1 MDINTLVKL
10 TNQKLAGETL
20 LYSQLE
26 PYFDDVIDKINTELN
41 AIFPTF
47 SEHRERNQTDSGI
60 PAYTYFPDMYI
71 RSVVVVGAAV
81 GFYTVDEEGIITAQ
95 QMQVEYNTNLFMMK
109 RDYSEQ
115 VPEQY
120 KATGRGYLTGGN
132 FYVNTDCKQCMSVN
146 NGHCPKTCGIT
157 DLFPD
162 LRYVPIQGPPGPTGA
177 SVIAVSDTEPTDKAC
192 KIWIKAYEDYAEVY
206 TRNSTGAFVYLTKI
220 LSKADV
226 DKLQN
231 AVSFDG
237 TITTAEVSS
246 EQCHTNRGVFKI
258 LTSSGYSHG
267 GILMAFGSYFNSSTA
282 TRQLVIMPTNNGK
295 SMIRFRKYANGVWQP
310 WENIIDTASYAKT
323 SDLDTH
329 INDTNNPHK
338 LTKAALGLGNVDN
351 TADADKVVLSAKK
364 LFNTRKING
373 VDFNGTKD
381 ITVGDDTK
389 IPLTQKGRPNGI
401 ATLGSDGLV
410 PSSQLPTYL
419 DDTIKSISA
428 NGSAIIPDE
437 NKNVNIPLANDT
449 FDGLVTAAEREKLQ
463 NSVSFDS
470 KVPVANESFFE
481 SIPWKIADGVH
492 KLVEDLSTGIAI
504 GISVYEGIL
513 ISASHIANVIKL
525 VDTGDTIS
533 CYEKY
538 ITQTLIYTQSGEKT
552 EIKTR
557 NACITTLQD
566 TGELYEETYGDWK
579 NAFDINGNT
588 IVSESYLNGNGAPTE
603 TTVADF
609 VGQMY
614 LDNTNTKLYQCTSIT
629 TSETDGTKTY
639 EWIKVIRENDRIGAS
654 FVPGIAEVDNIYGL
668 SSRTVTVSGERHE
681 GVLYIC
687 KASNAKIDNKSDL
700 YSPIVP
706 ANLDYAV
713 RSVRPVA
720 SDTAPTT
727 LAVNTLYSI
736 NNTSSTSVALTLPQ
750 GQNGDFIQYDF
761 VTGTTAPTVTIQS
774 TYGMTKFDFTPE
786 ANKIYSLFF
795 DWGIIG
801 NDGTNRYGWR
811 ISYAEYDRVVIF
823 PETDL

>member
-115 VPEQY
+115 VPEKY

-132 FYVNTDCKQCMSVN
+132 FYVNTDCKQCMSAN
-146 NGHCPKTCGIT
+146 NGHCPKTCGIM
-157 DLFPD
+157 DLYPD
-162 LRYVPIQGPPGPTGA
+162 LRYVPVQGPQGPAGA

-206 TRNSTGAFVYLTKI
+206 TRNDIGAFVYLTKI

-237 TITTAEVSS
+237 TITLSEVNS

-258 LTSSGYSHG
+258 LTSDNNTYG
-267 GILMAFGSYFNSSTA
+267 GILMAWHIGPDTTA
-282 TRQLVIMPTNNGK
+282 NRQLLIKPTFQGT
-295 SMIRFRKYANGVWQP
+295 SMIQFRKYANGVWQP
-310 WENIIDTASYAKT
+310 WTDVIDTASYAKT

-351 TADADKVVLSAKK
+351 TADADKVVLSSKK

-373 VDFNGTKD
+373 VDFDGTKD
-381 ITVGDDTK
+381 ITVEDDTK
-389 IPLTQKGRPNGI
+389 IPLTQKGRPNGV
-401 ATLGSDGLV
+401 AALGSDGLV

-428 NGSAIIPDE
+428 NGSAIMPDE

-449 FDGLVTAAEREKLQ
+449 FDGLVTATEREKLQ
-463 NSVSFDS
+463 SLIGFD
-470 KVPVANESFFE
+470 
-481 SIPWKIADGVH
+481 G
-492 KLVEDLSTGIAI
+492 T
-504 GISVYEGIL
+504 
-513 ISASHIANVIKL
+513 
-525 VDTGDTIS
+525 
-533 CYEKY
+533 
-538 ITQTLIYTQSGEKT
+538 
-552 EIKTR
+552 
-557 NACITTLQD
+557 
-566 TGELYEETYGDWK
+566 
-579 NAFDINGNT
+579 
-588 IVSESYLNGNGAPTE
+588 
-603 TTVADF
+603 
-609 VGQMY
+609 
-614 LDNTNTKLYQCTSIT
+614 IT
-629 TSETDGTKTY
+629 TSLLSDKVNCPRTIGVFKALKSDGNT
-639 EWIKVIRENDRIGAS
+639 
-654 FVPGIAEVDNIYGL
+654 
-668 SSRTVTVSGERHE
+668 H
-681 GVLYIC
+681 GVLISTALGTATEATTQLYILPSSIGTTQVRWR
-687 KASNAKIDNKSDL
+687 KYDTTANEWSDWDIQRPRL
-700 YSPIVP
+700 KTTDPRADLVSLNTVYAINQTGTSAAVIV
-706 ANLDYAV
+706 
-713 RSVRPVA
+713 R
-720 SDTAPTT
+720 
-727 LAVNTLYSI
+727 
-736 NNTSSTSVALTLPQ
+736 LPE
-750 GQNGDFIQYDF
+750 GKVGDFVQYDF

-774 TYGMTKFDFTPE
+774 TYGMTTFDFTPE

-795 DWGIIG
+795 DWGIIAVS
-801 NDGTNRYGWR
+801 NTENTYGWR
-811 ISYAEYDRVVIF
+811 ISFAEYDYDDNVAEVL
-823 PETDL
+823 PE

>member
-146 NGHCPKTCGIT
+146 NGHCPKTCGIA

-162 LRYVPIQGPPGPTGA
+162 LRYVPIQGPPGPAGA
-177 SVIAVSDTEPTDKAC
+177 SVIVVSDTEPTDKAC

-295 SMIRFRKYANGVWQP
+295 SMIRFRKYAKGVWQP
-310 WENIIDTASYAKT
+310 WEDVIDTASYAKT

-338 LTKAALGLGNVDN
+338 LTKATFGLDKVDN

-373 VDFNGTKD
+373 VDFNGTED
-381 ITVGDDTK
+381 ITVEDVTK
-389 IPLTQKGRPNGI
+389 IPLMQKGRPNGI

-428 NGSAIIPDE
+428 NGSAIMPDE
-437 NKNVNIPLANDT
+437 NKNVDIDIKSVVKQSYLFGTGAPT
-449 FDGLVTAAEREKLQ
+449 TSTAAE
-463 NSVSFDS
+463 
-470 KVPVANESFFE
+470 
-481 SIPWKIADGVH
+481 
-492 KLVEDLSTGIAI
+492 
-504 GISVYEGIL
+504 
-513 ISASHIANVIKL
+513 
-525 VDTGDTIS
+525 
-533 CYEKY
+533 
-538 ITQTLIYTQSGEKT
+538 
-552 EIKTR
+552 
-557 NACITTLQD
+557 
-566 TGELYEETYGDWK
+566 
-579 NAFDINGNT
+579 
-588 IVSESYLNGNGAPTE
+588 
-603 TTVADF
+603 F
-609 VGQMY
+609 VGQLY
-614 LDNTNTKLYQCTSIT
+614 SDTQNIKLYQCTGIT
-629 TSETDGTKTY
+629 EAEDGTKTY
-639 EWIKVIRENDRIGAS
+639 EWIKVIR
-654 FVPGIAEVDNIYGL
+654 DNNYATYKQAGVVSIDAAFGTGVG
-668 SSRTVTVSGERHE
+668 SQSVGGTVYQ
-681 GVLYIC
+681 GVLQIIR
-687 KASNAKIDNKSDL
+687 ATDLEIDQKSQG
-700 YSPIVP
+700 YKPIVP

-713 RSVRPVA
+713 RSVRPTA

-761 VTGTTAPTVTIQS
+761 VTGTTAPMVTIQS

-811 ISYAEYDRVVIF
+811 ISFAEYDRVAVF
-823 PETDL
+823 PEEDL

>member
-47 SEHRERNQTDSGI
+47 SEHRERNQTDSDI

-157 DLFPD
+157 DLFPE
-162 LRYVPIQGPPGPTGA
+162 LRYVPIQGPPGPAGA
-177 SVIAVSDTEPTDKAC
+177 SVIVVSDVEPTDKAC

-206 TRNSTGAFVYLTKI
+206 TRNDTGSFVYLTKI

-373 VDFNGTKD
+373 VDFNGTED
-381 ITVGDDTK
+381 ITVEDVTK
-389 IPLTQKGRPNGI
+389 IPLIQKGRPNGI

-428 NGSAIIPDE
+428 NGSAIVPDE

-463 NSVSFDS
+463 NLIGFD
-470 KVPVANESFFE
+470 
-481 SIPWKIADGVH
+481 G
-492 KLVEDLSTGIAI
+492 T
-504 GISVYEGIL
+504 
-513 ISASHIANVIKL
+513 
-525 VDTGDTIS
+525 
-533 CYEKY
+533 
-538 ITQTLIYTQSGEKT
+538 
-552 EIKTR
+552 
-557 NACITTLQD
+557 
-566 TGELYEETYGDWK
+566 
-579 NAFDINGNT
+579 
-588 IVSESYLNGNGAPTE
+588 
-603 TTVADF
+603 
-609 VGQMY
+609 
-614 LDNTNTKLYQCTSIT
+614 IT
-629 TSETDGTKTY
+629 TSLLSDKVNCPRTIGVFKVLKSDGNT
-639 EWIKVIRENDRIGAS
+639 
-654 FVPGIAEVDNIYGL
+654 
-668 SSRTVTVSGERHE
+668 H
-681 GVLYIC
+681 GVLI
-687 KASNAKIDNKSDL
+687 SNALGTATEARFQLYIMPSSIGTNQVSWRKYDTTTNEWSDWDIQRPRL
-700 YSPIVP
+700 ITTDPIATPVSL
-706 ANLDYAV
+706 NSIYAINQTGTSAVVIV
-713 RSVRPVA
+713 R
-720 SDTAPTT
+720 
-727 LAVNTLYSI
+727 
-736 NNTSSTSVALTLPQ
+736 LPE
-750 GQNGDFIQYDF
+750 GKVGDFVQYDF
-761 VTGTTAPTVTIQS
+761 VTGSTAPTVTIES
-774 TYGMTKFDFTPE
+774 VYGMTKFDFTPE

-795 DWGIIG
+795 DWGIIAASNTG
-801 NDGTNRYGWR
+801 NTYGWR
-811 ISYAEYDRVVIF
+811 ISYAEYDYDANVAEVL
-823 PETDL
+823 PEENL

>member
-115 VPEQY
+115 VPEKY

-132 FYVNTDCKQCMSVN
+132 FYVNTDCKQCMAAN
-146 NGHCPKTCGIT
+146 NGHCPKTCGIM
-157 DLFPD
+157 DLFPE
-162 LRYVPIQGPPGPTGA
+162 LRYVPIQGPPGPAGA

-206 TRNSTGAFVYLTKI
+206 TRNDIGAFVYLTKI

-237 TITTAEVSS
+237 TITLSEVNS

-258 LTSSGYSHG
+258 LTSDNNTYG
-267 GILMAFGSYFNSSTA
+267 GILMAWHIGPDTTA
-282 TRQLVIMPTNNGK
+282 NRQLLIKPTFQGT
-295 SMIRFRKYANGVWQP
+295 SMIQFRKYANGVWQP
-310 WENIIDTASYAKT
+310 WQDVIDTASYAKT

-329 INDTNNPHK
+329 INDTDNPHK
-338 LTKAALGLGNVDN
+338 LTKATFGLDKVDN

-364 LFNTRKING
+364 LYNTRQING
-373 VDFNGTKD
+373 VDFDGTKD
-381 ITVGDDTK
+381 ITVADTTK

-428 NGSAIIPDE
+428 NGSAIVPDE

-449 FDGLVTAAEREKLQ
+449 FDGLVTATEREKLQ
-463 NSVSFDS
+463 N
-470 KVPVANESFFE
+470 
-481 SIPWKIADGVH
+481 
-492 KLVEDLSTGIAI
+492 
-504 GISVYEGIL
+504 L
-513 ISASHIANVIKL
+513 I
-525 VDTGDTIS
+525 
-533 CYEKY
+533 
-538 ITQTLIYTQSGEKT
+538 
-552 EIKTR
+552 
-557 NACITTLQD
+557 
-566 TGELYEETYGDWK
+566 
-579 NAFDINGNT
+579 AFDGT
-588 IVSESYLNGNGAPTE
+588 
-603 TTVADF
+603 
-609 VGQMY
+609 
-614 LDNTNTKLYQCTSIT
+614 IT
-629 TSETDGTKTY
+629 TSLLSDKVNCPRTIGVFKVLKSDGNT
-639 EWIKVIRENDRIGAS
+639 
-654 FVPGIAEVDNIYGL
+654 
-668 SSRTVTVSGERHE
+668 H
-681 GVLYIC
+681 GVLISIALGTATEATSQLYILPSSIGTMQVRWR
-687 KASNAKIDNKSDL
+687 KYNTTANEWSDWDIQRPRL
-700 YSPIVP
+700 TTTDPRADLVSLNTVYAINQTGTSAAVIV
-706 ANLDYAV
+706 
-713 RSVRPVA
+713 R
-720 SDTAPTT
+720 
-727 LAVNTLYSI
+727 
-736 NNTSSTSVALTLPQ
+736 LPE
-750 GQNGDFIQYDF
+750 GKVGDFVQYDF
-761 VTGTTAPTVTIQS
+761 VTGSTAPTVTIES
-774 TYGMTKFDFTPE
+774 VYGMTKFDFTPE

-795 DWGIIG
+795 DWGIIAVSNTG
-801 NDGTNRYGWR
+801 NTYGWR
-811 ISYAEYDRVVIF
+811 ISFAEYDYDANVAAVL
-823 PETDL
+823 PEEAL